1 MNYLKY
7 LSMVIALFGLSVS
20 SFARDNVQYLSNLS
34 ATKDS
39 PLFTTYAAAMER
51 SEFTLDEGYHFLF
64 YDSSRGIDFTTDTG
78 GDLCL
83 AFKTGADYVY
93 KSKDLYRQPVIT
105 VSYPDMVKYRY
116 APYENLQVDA
126 TFLVYSSHV
135 AVHDIVLRNTGK
147 QKLDFQVIP
156 FIQNNYRTFNNVQ
169 FHADDNAITFD
180 HEELPDSW
188 TLGHKVPYVT
198 PVQDVMLLS
207 IKPDRMTSYRNYEW
221 GNVEIPH
228 EINIKKEPVYVVWG
242 RMSHEDGGRCGHW
255 EPKPQIMVMLNN
267 DPSKILTGT
276 APRWGSTDANITNYG
291 YYGIELGNFNNLKD
305 GDIYTIS
312 LLCRE
317 TGGFVS
323 IKDTVRIPTDET
335 SVRRDAAFQAAT
347 LYEKPFDIDKDIW
360 GSGTEIRLFWK
371 HNDPNAK
378 FHVYRR
384 DYRKNGYYERIAEN
398 LTQRFFTDKN
408 IQDNEVYGYVV
419 TAVAHDG

>member
-34 ATKDS
+34 VTKNS
-39 PLFTTYAAAMER
+39 PIYTTYAAAMER

-64 YDSSRGIDFTTDTG
+64 YDSSSGIDFTTDTG

-93 KSKDLYRQPVIT
+93 KSKNLYRQPVIT
-105 VSYPDMVKYRY
+105 VSYPDMVRYHY

-169 FHADDNAITFD
+169 FHDDDNAITFD

-198 PVQDVMLLS
+198 PVNDVLLLS
-207 IKPDRMTSYRNYEW
+207 REAEVGVPGPD
-221 GNVEIPH
+221 
-228 EINIKKEPVYVVWG
+228 
-242 RMSHEDGGRCGHW
+242 
-255 EPKPQIMVMLNN
+255 
-267 DPSKILTGT
+267 
-276 APRWGSTDANITNYG
+276 
-291 YYGIELGNFNNLKD
+291 
-305 GDIYTIS
+305 
-312 LLCRE
+312 
-317 TGGFVS
+317 
-323 IKDTVRIPTDET
+323 
-335 SVRRDAAFQAAT
+335 
-347 LYEKPFDIDKDIW
+347 
-360 GSGTEIRLFWK
+360 
-371 HNDPNAK
+371 
-378 FHVYRR
+378 
-384 DYRKNGYYERIAEN
+384 
-398 LTQRFFTDKN
+398 
-408 IQDNEVYGYVV
+408 
-419 TAVAHDG
+419 